1 MAPADER
8 PPVGAAR
15 WVILVAREHAELY
28 EHLRRAFAN
37 DAKVQVLLDRREDES
52 RNPPW
57 VNAQL
62 RKEGV
67 VLIRV
72 ALDVLEPTTRRREP
86 DGGA

>member
-1 MAPADER
+1 
-8 PPVGAAR
+8 VGAAR
-15 WVILVAREHAELY
+15 WVILVAREHADLY
-28 EHLRRAFAN
+28 QHLRRAFQS

-72 ALDVLEPTTRRREP
+72 ALDALEPTTPRREP
-86 DGGA
+86 DGV